1 MLRPYAT
8 YRDLVCLLRRDLH
21 LDLPRLGLLRLR
33 ERHGQNAVLVARLDV
48 AGVHG
53 RGQGKAALERA
64 IRPFVAVYPLGALL
78 SDLLL
83 RALDGEAVVL
93 LRNLHVL
100 RFHTR
105 HLRDDAKPLSI
116 LEDVSRAEPT
126 WPRCCRRSGCPARR
140 RSG

>member
-78 SDLLL
+78 SDLRSEEHTSELQSRGHLVCRLL
-83 RALDGEAVVL
+83 
-93 LRNLHVL
+93 
-100 RFHTR
+100 
-105 HLRDDAKPLSI
+105 
-116 LEDVSRAEPT
+116 LE
-126 WPRCCRRSGCPARR
+126 
-140 RSG
+140 